1 MTRHDPWMATSRPS
15 SILWVFAHRS
25 ASGWRIRRVACPTWV
40 RTCQKKWMDQGLI
53 WIPKLLERAQNSKR
67 ILSVRAF
74 FSCLLCSFFIIWSR
88 CLANMKV
95 GQHIFLQSTIYS
107 SPNVQL
113 RTPNTTKG
121 HKNTKRPPIQRETVT
136 GGQNHLRCKIIL
148 HILNKNSR
156 RRAWFWLIL
165 GYNLIQHESDCDD
178 HNWTNSQS
186 SGAIAYMHL
195 TYSILH
201 IYNHII

>member
-1 MTRHDPWMATSRPS
+1 MTAWMATGRPS

-67 ILSVRAF
+67 ILFVRAF
-74 FSCLLCSFFIIWSR
+74 FSCLLCSFHMISQGVWPIWR
-88 CLANMKV
+88 YI
-95 GQHIFLQSTIYS
+95 GQHIFLQSTIHS

-113 RTPNTTKG
+113 RTPNTTEG

-136 GGQNHLRCKIIL
+136 SGQNHLRCKIIL
-148 HILNKNSR
+148 HTPNKNNMI
-156 RRAWFWLIL
+156 LIDFGL
-165 GYNLIQHESDCDD
+165 
-178 HNWTNSQS
+178 
-186 SGAIAYMHL
+186 
-195 TYSILH
+195 
-201 IYNHII
+201 